1 VSSSLA
7 TDLYDEVAHE
17 TAVIVIRRYSTS
29 FSMATRLLGAGVRE
43 DVENIYGLVRVADEI
58 VDGVAEGAG
67 LPPADVRRRLDEFEA
82 ETERAT
88 ASGYSANLI
97 IHAFA
102 LTARKTGIGHDLTR
116 PFFASMRADVSQK
129 KHTPASFDE
138 YVYGSAEVVGLMC
151 LRAFLAGHD
160 VSAEQDQR
168 FVKGA
173 RALGAA
179 FQKVNFLRDLSAD
192 ADGLG
197 RAYFPGVDVAHLT
210 DEVKATLVAD
220 IDADLALSGAIVP
233 ELPRSSRR
241 AVALA
246 QSLFAEL
253 NRRIEKTPAAV
264 LRTTR
269 ISVPN
274 AVKTRLLIRALRG
287 KVT

>member
-1 VSSSLA
+1 MSSSLA

-29 FSMATRLLGAGVRE
+29 FSMATRLLGDGVRE

-67 LPPADVRRRLDEFEA
+67 LAPADVRRRLDEFEA

-116 PFFASMRADVSQK
+116 PFFSSMRADVLQK

-160 VSAEQDQR
+160 ITPEQDQR
-168 FVKGA
+168 FVAGA

-197 RAYFPGVDVAHLT
+197 RAYFPGVDVAH
-210 DEVKATLVAD
+210 
-220 IDADLALSGAIVP
+220 IDADLALSGSIVP